1 MTNTY
6 PPHGENE
13 PFYYLGR
20 ADFERDNYRD
30 KRPANWTAQQWWA
43 YNDGLQDACSDA
55 CPDIVAQMNEQHA
68 DQF

>member
-6 PPHGENE
+6 PPHGANE

-20 ADFERDNYRD
+20 ADFGRDIYRET
-30 KRPANWTAQQWWA
+30 RPTNWTAKQWFA
-43 YNDGLQDACSDA
+43 YQDGFQDACSDA